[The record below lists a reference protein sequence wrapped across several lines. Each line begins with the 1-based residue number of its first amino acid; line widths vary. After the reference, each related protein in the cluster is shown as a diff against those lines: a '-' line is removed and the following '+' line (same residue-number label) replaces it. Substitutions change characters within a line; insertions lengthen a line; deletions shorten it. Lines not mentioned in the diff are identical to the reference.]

1 MARTIGPRI
10 LIFWGMTIRTIP
22 RPGSRSARKA
32 LERGAGARS
41 ISVPQKSRRHP
52 LRSLA
57 RAASWHRRKLAV
69 VAALGAVLT
78 GIAAAAPEGPPTV
91 EVVRAKRQLAGGA
104 VISPGDLSVERVVAA
119 DAPEGAVSDPGAL
132 VGQTLAA
139 PIARRQVL
147 TGLAFIS
154 TRVGVA
160 HGHVLAPLRL
170 ADAELATLL
179 QPGDVVDVLAADPE
193 SEKAVVVARAARVV
207 TVPRFDD
214 EASADGSGALVL
226 VDVDSSTARVIAR
239 AAVSGTLTVIW
250 R

>member
-1 MARTIGPRI
+1 MTNRTS
-10 LIFWGMTIRTIP
+10 P
-22 RPGSRSARKA
+22 RPGGRSAQRA
-32 LERGAGARS
+32 LDNGTGGRPVM
-41 ISVPQKSRRHP
+41 VPQKSRRRP
-52 LRSLA
+52 IRSLA

-91 EVVRAKRQLAGGA
+91 EVVRAKRQLVGGA
-104 VISPGDLSVERVVAA
+104 VISLGDVSVERVVAA

-147 TGLAFIS
+147 TSLAFIS

-160 HGHVLAPLRL
+160 RGHVLAPLRL

-179 QPGDVVDVLAADPE
+179 HPGDVVDVLAADPQ
-193 SEKAVVVARAARVV
+193 SEKAAVVAQAARVV
-207 TVPRFDD
+207 TVPRLDD
-214 EASADGSGALVL
+214 EAMADSSGALVL
-226 VDVDSSTARVIAR
+226 VDVDNATARVLAR

>member
-1 MARTIGPRI
+1 MTNRT
-10 LIFWGMTIRTIP
+10 TP
-22 RPGSRSARKA
+22 RPDRRSTRKA
-32 LERGAGARS
+32 LDSGTGARS
-41 ISVPQKSRRHP
+41 VMVQQKTRRHP
-52 LRSLA
+52 FRSLA

-104 VISPGDLSVERVVAA
+104 VISPADVSVEQVVAA
-119 DAPEGAVSDPGAL
+119 DAPEGAVSDPDAL

-147 TGLAFIS
+147 TSLAVIS
-154 TRVGVA
+154 TGVGVGR
-160 HGHVLAPLRL
+160 GHVLAPLRL

-179 QPGDVVDVLAADPE
+179 HPGDVVDVLAADPE
-193 SEKAVVVARAARVV
+193 AEKASVVAQAARVV
-207 TVPRFDD
+207 TVPRFEDD
-214 EASADGSGALVL
+214 TGSDSPGALVL
-226 VDVDSSTARVIAR
+226 VDVDSSTAAVLAR
-239 AAVSGTLTVIW
+239 AAVSGTLTPIW